1 MMKGIEFAEVRDAIA
16 RAFNADE
23 FDMFLY
29 ERLNFDR
36 SLNIPDGAF
45 QLVVTKVLKQFE
57 KEGRDP
63 YLIAEVAAVRPL
75 KADVQEVYQKY
86 ALSLIGANWQDKI
99 QAEQQKALERYGLV
113 PEVDFQRSGRSQFP
127 SPVPATFEGF
137 QKRVR
142 QILPLVDPRAW
153 VAQLIKNEQR
163 VCQIEVNDVPMGTGF
178 LVGPDAVLTNYHVLK
193 DEIRGESAG
202 KRIKCR
208 FDFRTMANGIPSAGT
223 LVDLPENWAE
233 WHLDSSPPLT
243 DAAEQAGD
251 PLPTAEQLDH
261 ALIRLNRRAGDE
273 PIYEKGPVRG
283 WVQVPEGAPP
293 LTTRMPIM
301 ILQHPNAQP
310 VKLAFDTE
318 SVLSVN
324 ANRTRVRYAT
334 NTENG
339 ASGSPCFSVDWGLVA
354 LHHYGETTQKPAT
367 YNQGIPIDAVR
378 ARLATAG
385 KANALGGESP

>member
-29 ERLNFDR
+29 ERLDFDR
-36 SLNIPDGAF
+36 SMNVPDGPF
-45 QLVVTKVLKQFE
+45 RVVVTNVLKQFE
-57 KEGRDP
+57 NEGRDP

-86 ALSLIGANWQDKI
+86 ALSLIGANWQEKI
-99 QAEQQKALERYGLV
+99 EAEKQKALERYGLV
-113 PEVDFQRSGRSQFP
+113 PQVDFQRSGRSQFP
-127 SPVPATFEGF
+127 SPVPATFDGF
-137 QKRVR
+137 QKQVR
-142 QILPLVDPRAW
+142 QVLPLIDPWAW

-163 VCQIEVNDVPMGTGF
+163 VCQIEVNDVPLGTGF

-193 DEIRGESAG
+193 DQIQAKSAG

-208 FDFRTMANGIPSAGT
+208 FDFRTMTNGIPSAGRI
-223 LVDLPENWAE
+223 VDLPEKWSD
-233 WHLDSSPPLT
+233 WHLDSSPPLS
-243 DAAEQAGD
+243 DAAEQAGK
-251 PLPTAEQLDH
+251 PLPTADQLDH
-261 ALIRLNRRAGDE
+261 ALIRLKHRFGDE
-273 PIYEKGPVRG
+273 PIYDKGPVRG
-283 WVQVPEGAPP
+283 WVQMPDDAPP
-293 LTTRMPIM
+293 LTTQMPIM

-310 VKLAFDTE
+310 VKLAFDTD

-324 ANRTRVRYAT
+324 ENRTRVRYAT

-354 LHHYGETTQKPAT
+354 LHHYGEPNQKPAT
-367 YNQGIPIDAVR
+367 YNQGIPIHAIH
-378 ARLATAG
+378 ARLAKAG
-385 KANALGGESP
+385 KADALGGMAP